1 MPAGHD
7 MIVISNTTWTVE
19 NRIFNRNSCPNF
31 SFFLWKKNIWN
42 ENHKLML
49 WLVKKC
55 LSNFC
60 QNNSTIFV
68 WSRQDS
74 SATKRNAVKLEHAI
88 FITEEDRRLNTIGN
102 LGSDRRVILI
112 SFVSYEGIL
121 YIHIWVSML
130 L

>member
-1 MPAGHD
+1 
-7 MIVISNTTWTVE
+7 MIENACEQWYDHYYMWTAE
-19 NRIFNRNSCPNF
+19 NRIFNRNSCPNCT
-31 SFFLWKKNIWN
+31 FFVKKI
-42 ENHKLML
+42 ENHKLIL
-49 WLVKKC
+49 ATEIKC
-55 LSNFC
+55 LSKFC
-60 QNNSTIFV
+60 QNNTIFI

>member
-7 MIVISNTTWTVE
+7 MIVITLREQLKIEFSTETVAQ
-19 NRIFNRNSCPNF
+19 ISA
-31 SFFLWKKNIWN
+31 FFCEKKNIWN